1 MTIAGAMRLTPIT
14 GICFCCI
21 GLLAQDNLAI
31 TTKVEAWK
39 YPNLARQARIQGDVR
54 LQFRSGVPGVTSG
67 HPLLA
72 PSALENLKSLGE
84 LPDAANVVYH
94 FVLLESTVE
103 VTRTTV
109 KKGDAFDRF
118 FLRLLRIRTERTVE
132 ETKCVSDAD
141 SAPKNRIDLTRNPV
155 EVWIYGVVP
164 CLQVETRYL
173 ASR

>member
-1 MTIAGAMRLTPIT
+1 MQRGHMKLITIT
-14 GICFCCI
+14 GIFLCGI
-21 GLLAQDNLAI
+21 GVLAQDNPGI
-31 TTKVEAWK
+31 TAKVESWK

-54 LQFRSGVPGVTSG
+54 LQFRSGVPSVTSG

-72 PSALENLKSLGE
+72 PNALENLKSLGDLSE
-84 LPDAANVVYH
+84 AANVVYH
-94 FVLLESTVE
+94 FVLVDSTVE

-109 KKGDAFDRF
+109 KKGDAFDRL
-118 FLRLLRIRTERTVE
+118 FLRLFRIRTDRVVE
-132 ETKCVSDAD
+132 ETQCVSDSA

-164 CLQVETRYL
+164 CLQAETSYL